1 MAEDGSRRRLSP
13 AGMIGG
19 LIALVVLV
27 PRRTSGMPIPLL
39 RSESDLMTIWLVS
52 SHSPVTPALAGRN
65 RRERRALTG
74 AGFGPGRVRDN
85 AATVE
90 PVPSCT

>member
-39 RSESDLMTIWLVS
+39 RSESDLIYMACVK
-52 SHSPVTPALAGRN
+52 PLARDAGA
-65 RRERRALTG
+65 RRPEPSRTAGVDGSGVRPRAG
-74 AGFGPGRVRDN
+74 AG
-85 AATVE
+85 
-90 PVPSCT
+90 